1 MAQIWWGKPVTVE
14 TAKIGQKLAI
24 ASVERA
30 AEFMLNEWPSNVRG
44 NAFSRAKESLLDAFE
59 GNQTPDQAKASFIE
73 ALRESG
79 VYIFVE

>member
-30 AEFMLNEWPSNVRG
+30 AES
-44 NAFSRAKESLLDAFE
+44 
-59 GNQTPDQAKASFIE
+59 
-73 ALRESG
+73 LRESG
-79 VYIFVE
+79 IYIFDE